1 MVILQSL
8 IFRKYPEIVFG
19 FSTKIDSDLKNPY
32 FFNLS
37 LSVGD
42 EPERVKQNRRE
53 FFEALSLSEKSVA
66 LQKQVHSDIC
76 CIASKPGI
84 CGESDAMITDKKNLG
99 LGVSVADCTPIF
111 LYDPVHQVI
120 AAVHSGWRGTQ
131 KKILV
136 NTIKKMAGDYN
147 SSPDDIIAYIGP
159 SISQDNYEVGSE
171 FIDLFDP
178 KYLKPSGDKYLLDV
192 KGANLDILLEAGV
205 IRSNIQVSNL
215 CTYQMKDML
224 HSYRRDGLQSGR
236 LLGIIAIKDKN
247 ELRKS

>member
-19 FSTKIDSDLKNPY
+19 FSTKIDSEAGSPY

-42 EPERVKQNRRE
+42 DAERVKTNRKE
-53 FFEALSLSEKSVA
+53 FFHALNMSEESVA
-66 LQKQVHSDIC
+66 LQKQTHSDIC
-76 CIASKPGI
+76 SYASKAGM
-84 CGESDAMITDKKNLG
+84 CGESDALITDKKNLG
-99 LGVSVADCTPIF
+99 LGVSVADCTPVF
-111 LYDPVHQVI
+111 LYDPVQKVI

-131 KKILV
+131 KKILAG
-136 NTIKKMAGDYN
+136 TLKKMLNEYN
-147 SSPDDIIAYIGP
+147 SRPEDLKAYIGP

-171 FIDLFDP
+171 FRELFDP

-205 IRSNIQVSNL
+205 PRRSIQISEL
-215 CTYQMKDML
+215 CTYKMKNML

-236 LLGIIAIKDKN
+236 LLGIIAMKDNN
-247 ELRKS
+247 EL